1 MLPIGAAVQA
11 VGVGVAAGSLAVDG
25 VVVAADSGAAS
36 PPPPQALISKVM
48 VAAKMDR
55 RALLVTCEHVFIQVL
70 SWFIVL
76 QTADC
81 LHFHL
86 PPIHSNE

>member
-1 MLPIGAAVQA
+1 MGDGAADV
-11 VGVGVAAGSLAVDG
+11 VGSVAFVLGSVAAEV
-25 VVVAADSGAAS
+25 S
-36 PPPPQALISKVM
+36 PPPPPHELSRRA
-48 VAAKMDR
+48 VATVLAYR
-55 RALLVTCEHVFIQVL
+55 RALLDACEHVFIQVL